1 MLLVP
6 TRLGQ
11 SPLHG
16 IGLFA
21 SAPIPRGTA
30 VWRFAPGLDQAF
42 DDAEIERMEPHIR
55 SFFDHY
61 SYVDRSTKR
70 LILCFDN
77 ARFTNHSDDPNLRPD
92 YTQDAFGVDVALRD
106 ISAGEELTLDYD
118 DFEEG
123 GRLWVGRPGAG

>member
-6 TRLGQ
+6 SELRP

-21 SAPIPRGTA
+21 SAPIARGTA
-30 VWRFAPGLDQAF
+30 VWRFAPGFDQEF
-42 DDAEIERMEPHIR
+42 DDAEIDRMEPHVR
-55 SFFDHY
+55 GFFDTY
-61 SYVDRSTKR
+61 GYLDRTTKR

-77 ARFTNHSDDPNLRPD
+77 ARFTNHSESPNLRPD
-92 YTQDAFGVDVALRD
+92 YAQDPFGIDVALRD
-106 ISAGEELTLDYD
+106 IDAGEELTLDYD

-123 GRLWVGRPGAG
+123 GRLWVGRP

>member
-6 TRLGQ
+6 TELRP

-21 SAPIPRGTA
+21 SAPIARGTA
-30 VWRFAPGLDQAF
+30 VWRFAPGFDQEF
-42 DDAEIERMEPHIR
+42 DDAEIDRMEPHIR
-55 SFFDHY
+55 GFFDTY
-61 SYVDRSTKR
+61 GYLDRTTKR

-77 ARFTNHSDDPNLRPD
+77 ARFANHSESPNLRPD
-92 YTQDAFGVDVALRD
+92 YTQDAFGIDVALRD

-123 GRLWVGRPGAG
+123 GRLWVRRPSSG

>member
-6 TRLGQ
+6 TELRP

-21 SAPIPRGTA
+21 SAPIARGTA
-30 VWRFAPGLDQAF
+30 VWRFAPGFDQEF
-42 DDAEIERMEPHIR
+42 DDAEIDRMEPHIR
-55 SFFDHY
+55 GFFDTY
-61 SYVDRSTKR
+61 GYLDRTTKR

-77 ARFTNHSDDPNLRPD
+77 ARFTNHSESPNLRPD
-92 YTQDAFGVDVALRD
+92 YTQDPFGIDVALRD

-123 GRLWVGRPGAG
+123 GRLWVASPNAG

>member
-6 TRLGQ
+6 TELRP

-21 SAPIPRGTA
+21 SAPIARGTA
-30 VWRFAPGLDQAF
+30 VWRFAPGFDQEF
-42 DDAEIERMEPHIR
+42 DDAEIDRMEPYIR
-55 SFFDHY
+55 GFFDTY
-61 SYVDRSTKR
+61 GYLDRTTKR

-77 ARFTNHSDDPNLRPD
+77 ARFTNHSESPNLRPD
-92 YTQDAFGVDVALRD
+92 YTQDPFGIDVALRD
-106 ISAGEELTLDYD
+106 IDAGEELTLDYD

-123 GRLWVGRPGAG
+123 GRLWVASPNAG

>member
-6 TRLGQ
+6 TELRP

-30 VWRFAPGLDQAF
+30 VWRFTPGLDQHLTMLKSSAWSRTSDAF
-42 DDAEIERMEPHIR
+42 SIT
-55 SFFDHY
+55 Y
-61 SYVDRSTKR
+61 GYLDRSTKR

-77 ARFTNHSDDPNLRPD
+77 ARFTNHSESPNLRPD
-92 YTQDAFGVDVALRD
+92 YTQDLFGIDVALRD

-123 GRLWVGRPGAG
+123 GRHWVGRP